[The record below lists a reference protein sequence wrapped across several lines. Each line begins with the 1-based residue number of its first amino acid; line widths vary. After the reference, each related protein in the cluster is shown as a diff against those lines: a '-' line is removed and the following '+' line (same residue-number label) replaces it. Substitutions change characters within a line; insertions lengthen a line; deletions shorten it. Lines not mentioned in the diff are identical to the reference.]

1 MTTQLY
7 LHTDKTVICLQGDN
21 PADFLNDLLTAQ
33 IEQLQQGI
41 AGTPSCVQRMG
52 RYTASALRNGETW
65 TIRKKEGEPAR
76 RQEGR
81 HLVFLSCTKASGG

>member
-33 IEQLQQGI
+33 IEQLE
-41 AGTPSCVQRMG
+41 QRHCQSG
-52 RYTASALRNGETW
+52 LPAQ
-65 TIRKKEGEPAR
+65 PAR
-76 RQEGR
+76 A
-81 HLVFLSCTKASGG
+81 HPV